1 MTVNFN
7 GRTTDMKLLQEI
19 AKKYDFVDILKY
31 TWSCRFPKEN
41 GDICDEC
48 TLGVKEIERVN
59 NYKDILCTTI

>member
-1 MTVNFN
+1 MV
-7 GRTTDMKLLQEI
+7 EI